1 MYVYFLFSSRRR
13 HTRCALLTGVQTCAL
28 PIFDI
33 DLEQIAQV
41 VLRWRGQAQVALLLD
56 RCRFGISLSHDD
68 AAQIGAVFA
77 RRVLPDVAANLFAE
91 VHLAIAILRRPE
103 EIGRSSCRER
113 GGQYV

>member
-1 MYVYFLFSSRRR
+1 MRISEWSSDV
-13 HTRCALLTGVQTCAL
+13 CSSDL
-28 PIFDI
+28 FDI

-56 RCRFGISLSHDD
+56 RCRFGIALSHDD

-91 VHLAIAILRRPE
+91 VHLAIAIFARKSVVWGKSGAVRLDLVGPRQL
-103 EIGRSSCRER
+103 IKKKH
-113 GGQYV
+113 QK